1 MDQEIRYKEKEASPL
16 QLDVAGILRRRAPK
30 IPGLVARLLA
40 RIVHQDDLNRFLRVA
55 FPGAGS
61 DFSRRVLQDL
71 DIKVEVHGQENIP
84 ASGRLVF
91 ASNHPLGGLDGITLI
106 ALLGSRYGDENIVFP
121 VNDMLMNV
129 RPLQNV
135 FTPINKYGRQGRERA
150 GGLQRAFDSPGHVII
165 FPAGLVSRLGPDGI
179 RDLEWKKTFLTMA
192 AATGRT
198 IVPVR
203 FEARNRMRFY
213 RLARWRKRLRIP
225 FNLEQ
230 VFLPAEL
237 CAARGR
243 TFRITFLP
251 PVDAAAHLAGYPSP
265 RAAAQALRNRVETH
279 NK

>member
-1 MDQEIRYKEKEASPL
+1 MSDTLRYRETQSAPL
-16 QLDVAGILRRRAPK
+16 QLDVAGILRKRAPG
-30 IPGLVARLLA
+30 IPGFVARLLA
-40 RIVHQDDLNRFLRVA
+40 RIVRQDELNRLLRVA

-61 DFSRRVLQDL
+61 DFSRRILREL
-71 DIKVEVHGQENIP
+71 DIDVQVSGIENIP

-106 ALLGSRYGDENIVFP
+106 ALLGERYGDENIIFP
-121 VNDMLMNV
+121 VNDMLMHV
-129 RPLQNV
+129 RPLQGV

-150 GGLQRAFDSPGHVII
+150 SGLQRAFEGGGHVII
-165 FPAGLVSRLGPDGI
+165 FPAGLVSRLGPEGI
-179 RDLEWKKTFLTMA
+179 RDLEWKKTFLAMA
-192 AATGRT
+192 ASTGRT

-225 FNLEQ
+225 VNLEQ
-230 VFLPAEL
+230 AFLPAEL

-251 PVDAAAHLAGYPSP
+251 PVDAAAHLDACPAP
-265 RAAAQALRNRVETH
+265 RAAAQAIRDMVYAR
-279 NK
+279 